1 MGIGVVFSAI
11 AVFIYQGLIVL
22 ASGFLGT
29 VLIESQITN
38 IGAIGSVLIMALGLN
53 LLEVTKI
60 KVANFLPAVFIP
72 MIYYICQSLL
82 GFAA

>member
-1 MGIGVVFSAI
+1 MLLYISIVVFISKIEIFGGSIMSFEI
-11 AVFIYQGLIVL
+11 AN
-22 ASGFLGT
+22 
-29 VLIESQITN
+29 ERE
-38 IGAIGSVLIMALGLN
+38 
-53 LLEVTKI
+53 EVTKI